1 LRPGCATPLTRAE
14 LIATVQPIERALFR
28 LGDRHVNHPSA
39 PIRNL
44 ARALFVQNER
54 FFTFAYHEGV
64 ASTNNGRYAD
74 LGITRTCCGGVA
86 SRDAIIRA
94 ARSSPT
100 SSACCT
106 PR

>member
-1 LRPGCATPLTRAE
+1 
-14 LIATVQPIERALFR
+14 VS
-28 LGDRHVNHPSA
+28 D
-39 PIRNL
+39 
-44 ARALFVQNER
+44 RALFVQNEH
-54 FFTFAYHEGV
+54 FFAFAYHERV
-64 ASTNNGRYAD
+64 ATNNGRYAD

-86 SRDAIIRA
+86 SRDAIIRS